1 MWCHGRQKLMKA
13 RGEISAEML
22 ITIWRWDLVSALQH
36 HIAIRWAE
44 LRVEGLFQDWND
56 LLAMI
61 LGKCQFV
68 TTLLH
73 MHELVAPHSPNT
85 QKTNSPQQSLHFW
98 YVRLF
103 YFGER

>member
-1 MWCHGRQKLMKA
+1 MKA

-44 LRVEGLFQDWND
+44 LIVEGLFQDWND

-61 LGKCQFV
+61 LGKRQFI
-68 TTLLH
+68 TALLH
-73 MHELVAPHSPNT
+73 MHELIRCTSLLPKRRKLIRHNKPCLSGMCISFVWEKGNT
-85 QKTNSPQQSLHFW
+85 GRQ
-98 YVRLF
+98 
-103 YFGER
+103 